1 VNKNIGVTVFAALVT
16 FWPSPSSAAGV
27 TSTAATSLVVT
38 DAIGRQVNLP
48 NPPLRILL
56 AGKAVLSTTNTAFL
70 FPEARNVIIGTGATD
85 QGMGDMYPL
94 LDPTSD
100 TKMRFANNVGPEQ
113 LISARPDV
121 VVLKSYLRE
130 GLGSSLEK
138 IGLPV
143 LYVDLETPES
153 FYRDVTM
160 FGTLMGNSQ
169 RADEII
175 GYYQERSELVGSRVE
190 GRVRPRVLL
199 VSYTETDG
207 LLAFNVPPAG
217 WLQTMMV
224 EQAGGEPVWRKD
236 HGGNGWQKIG
246 LEQIAA
252 WDPDLVLVVSY
263 RVPVSTALPRLQ
275 SIMSLGMIDVRI
287 LPFPA
292 DFYSW
297 DQPDPRWILGLLWTA
312 RIINPGLFE
321 DIDMDKEVREFFSAM
336 YGIDSGTIE
345 THILPR
351 LESALSITR

>member
-1 VNKNIGVTVFAALVT
+1 MNRYTALAILT
-16 FWPSPSSAAGV
+16 ALASIWPPSSPAAGIPDG
-27 TSTAATSLVVT
+27 AEAPLVVT
-38 DAIGRQVNLP
+38 DAVGRHVRLP
-48 NPPLRILL
+48 DPPTRILL

-70 FPEARNVIIGTGATD
+70 FPEARDVIVGTGATD

-94 LDPTSD
+94 MDSASD
-100 TKMRFANNVGPEQ
+100 TKMRFGNNVGPEQ
-113 LISARPDV
+113 LVSARPDV
-121 VVLKSYLRE
+121 VILKYYLRA
-130 GLGSSLEK
+130 GLGSSLEE

-160 FGTLMGNSQ
+160 FGILMGNPKRAEQIISYYRK
-169 RADEII
+169 RADLV
-175 GYYQERSELVGSRVE
+175 RSRIPGSP
-190 GRVRPRVLL
+190 RPRVLL

-207 LLAFNVPPAG
+207 LLAFNVPPSN

-224 EQAGGEPVWRKD
+224 EEAGGIPVWGED
-236 HGGNGWQKIG
+236 HGGNGWQKVG
-246 LEQIAA
+246 MEQVAA

-263 RVPVSTALPRLQ
+263 RVPVAEALPRLAGA
-275 SIMSLGMIDVRI
+275 MSLGMISAPI

-312 RIINPGLFE
+312 KVINPRLFE
-321 DIDMDKEVREFFSAM
+321 DIDMVEETKEFFGTM
-336 YGIDSGTIE
+336 YGLDATTIE

-351 LESALSITR
+351 LKPALSITR